1 MTIVYGQNV
10 GPQQFGIIYK
20 ALYQDGGLG
29 NLSVQP
35 VSDNG
40 TYIFLHEGHNQI

>member
-40 TYIFLHEGHNQI
+40 T